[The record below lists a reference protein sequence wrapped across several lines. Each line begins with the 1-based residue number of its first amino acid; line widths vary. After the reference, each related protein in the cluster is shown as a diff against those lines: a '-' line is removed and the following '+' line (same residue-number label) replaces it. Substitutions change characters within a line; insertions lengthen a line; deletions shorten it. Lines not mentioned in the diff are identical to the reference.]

1 MRRADAGARKIG
13 GWPSFLSS
21 VVAGLVPAIHA
32 VIPLNHLG
40 MGRRD
45 KPGDDAIFINDDICL
60 VF

>member
-1 MRRADAGARKIG
+1 MAVLGTA
-13 GWPSFLSS
+13 S
-21 VVAGLVPAIHA
+21 HA
-32 VIPLNHLG
+32 VRFVATKTSPKDLG